1 MGKQNLFGLSGRF
14 HGVCLAG
21 IAEQG
26 VFFFF
31 FVNLQEYFLLFQRE
45 VEKRR
50 GKPNAQAVWVVCVL
64 SGELSVIHRGIN
76 RKGNVWAATLSFSLL
91 VLPIF
96 SLSEIPVS
104 ISIDVFLLFHP
115 HKFPLFLF
123 FLFISFPLFPYSI
136 FLSIWG
142 MWALCVCVALC
153 FWDQQNVCF
162 EDNSGGLMK
171 RLCWF

>member
-115 HKFPLFLF
+115 HKFFLSSFFLHYFSFSSLYLSLF
-123 FLFISFPLFPYSI
+123 FPIPSSC
-136 FLSIWG
+136 LSE
-142 MWALCVCVALC
+142 ACERYVCVLLC
-153 FWDQQNVCF
+153 AF
-162 EDNSGGLMK
+162 ETSRMSVLRTTAGG
-171 RLCWF
+171 

>member
-1 MGKQNLFGLSGRF
+1 MGKQDLFGLSARF

-31 FVNLQEYFLLFQRE
+31 FCQFTGIFLLFQRE

-50 GKPNAQAVWVVCVL
+50 GKPNAEAVWVVCVL

-76 RKGNVWAATLSFSLL
+76 RKGNVWAATLSFSPL

-104 ISIDVFLLFHP
+104 ININVFLLFHP
-115 HKFPLFLF
+115 HKFSLFLFPPLFLF
-123 FLFISFPLFPYSI
+123 FLLHLSLYFPIPSSC
-136 FLSIWG
+136 LSE
-142 MWALCVCVALC
+142 ACERYVCVLLC
-153 FWDQQNVCF
+153 AF
-162 EDNSGGLMK
+162 ETSRMSVLRTTAGG
-171 RLCWF
+171 